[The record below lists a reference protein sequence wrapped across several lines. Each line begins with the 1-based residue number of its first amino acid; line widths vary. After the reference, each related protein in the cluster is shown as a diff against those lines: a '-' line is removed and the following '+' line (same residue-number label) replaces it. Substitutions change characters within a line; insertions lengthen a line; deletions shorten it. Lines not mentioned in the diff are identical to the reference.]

1 MAYGFSGISAYTK
14 QDASKLIYAKIY
26 SEGDTAKLM
35 QKQAGIKSAET
46 INIVTTRGVW
56 QTQGCSFTASG
67 DTTFSQRTITVGKV
81 AINMS
86 FCERDLE
93 PYFYQEAMKAGG
105 NYDELTYNT
114 QIIDQVLE
122 NVGKDLEV
130 AIWRGDT
137 TAGSAYLNKFD
148 GLVNIIGAA
157 SGVTTISG
165 TAWSVTNARTVIQ
178 AINTSV
184 VASSDVY
191 RAGRTI
197 KYFMS
202 PAMANDYRQKL
213 INDNLFHINAN
224 TGGTLYAEGTNIEI
238 VEVAGLAGLNYIYA
252 IEPENMFLGMD
263 MMDEQ
268 EKVDFWKSQDDQNLK
283 LHIEFK
289 AGVQIAFPS
298 RVWQYLGV

>member
-14 QDASKLIYAKIY
+14 QDASKLIWAKIY

-35 QKQAGIKSAET
+35 TKQAGIKSAET

-81 AINMS
+81 AVNMS

-114 QIIDQVLE
+114 QIIDQVLA
-122 NVGKDLEV
+122 NIGKDLEV
-130 AIWRGDT
+130 AIWTGDT
-137 TAGSAYLNKFD
+137 TSGSAYKNKFD
-148 GLVNIIGAA
+148 GLVKIIGAA

-184 VASSDVY
+184 VANSDVY
-191 RAGRTI
+191 RAGKTI

-224 TGGTLYAEGTNIEI
+224 DGGKLYAEGTNIEI
-238 VEVAGLAGLNYIYA
+238 VECAGLAGLNYIYA

-283 LHIEFK
+283 LHVEFK

-298 RVWQYLGV
+298 RVWKYLGV